1 MAVEGVEHH
10 NRAED
15 RIRISLLAVDT
26 HGVTNVAM
34 AIAKLLGFDLC
45 PQLRNLRERKLFV
58 PRGWKVPDGL
68 ESVTVRRVS
77 LKAIE
82 LGWDPLMRLVASIR
96 AGKVSPAHAIHRLGS
111 AAIGDPLHR
120 AAEHLGRLLRTL
132 FLCDYLAIPDYRR
145 EIHAL
150 LNRGE
155 SVHQLQRAIHGGP
168 VAPERGRRRQEMVA
182 ISGAHALLTNIVLAW
197 NTNRMDGVVARLKA
211 DGIEIKEDW
220 LRRIGPAHFSH
231 INFRGT
237 FKFNVERYASVLL
250 DRAAVKTVVKPDR

>member
-1 MAVEGVEHH
+1 VVQH

-15 RIRISLLAVDT
+15 RIRVSLLAVDT

-45 PQLRNLRERKLFV
+45 PRLRDLRERKLFV
-58 PRGWKVPDGL
+58 PRGWPVPERL
-68 ESVTVRRVS
+68 EAVTVRRVS
-77 LKAIE
+77 LRAIE
-82 LGWDPLMRLVASIR
+82 AGWDELVRLVASIR
-96 AGKVSPAHAIHRLGS
+96 AGKVSAAQAVQRLGS

-145 EIHAL
+145 EIHTL

-155 SVHQLQRAIHGGP
+155 SVHQLQRAIYAGA

-197 NTNRMDGVVARLKA
+197 NTKRIDAVVARLKG
-211 DGIEIKEDW
+211 DGIGIEEDW

-237 FKFNVERYASVLL
+237 FRFNLERYADVLVEQ
-250 DRAAVKTVVKPDR
+250 AAGTVTAKPVR